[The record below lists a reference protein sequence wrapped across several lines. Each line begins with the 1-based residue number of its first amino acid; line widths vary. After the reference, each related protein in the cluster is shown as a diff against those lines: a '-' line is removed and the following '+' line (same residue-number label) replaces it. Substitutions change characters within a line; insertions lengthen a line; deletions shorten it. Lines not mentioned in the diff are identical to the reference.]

1 MEKRFS
7 FDYEHYATLAELP
20 EADRR
25 LVAEAERATAN
36 AHAPYSKFRVGAAA
50 RLASGKVLHAGNFES
65 EVFPAGL
72 CAERSLLFYV
82 QTNYPDDPIETLAI
96 ASDPSPRECYPCG
109 QCRQVM
115 VDVER
120 RQGRPMRIVMSG
132 GGTASA
138 VDTAEKLLPFTF
150 KL

>member
-7 FDYEHYATLAELP
+7 FDYEHYAALAELP

-36 AHAPYSKFRVGAAA
+36 AHAPYSNFHVGAAA
-50 RLASGKVLHAGNFES
+50 RLRSGKILYGSNFES
-65 EVFPAGL
+65 EVYPAGL
-72 CAERSLLFYV
+72 CAERSLLFYA
-82 QTNYPDDPIETLAI
+82 QANYPDDPVETLAI
-96 ASDPSPRECYPCG
+96 ASDPSARECYPCG

-120 RQGRPMRIVMSG
+120 RQGVPMRVVMSG
-132 GGTASA
+132 GGSASA
-138 VDTAEKLLPFTF
+138 VDSTARLLPFAF
-150 KL
+150 VL

>member
-50 RLASGKVLHAGNFES
+50 RLRSGRILRGSNFES
-65 EVFPAGL
+65 EVYPAGL
-72 CAERSLLFYV
+72 CAERSLLFYA
-82 QTNYPDDPIETLAI
+82 QANYPDDPVETLAI
-96 ASDPSPRECYPCG
+96 ASDPSAWECYPCG

-120 RQGRPMRIVMSG
+120 RQGAPMRVVMSG
-132 GGTASA
+132 GGSASA
-138 VDTAEKLLPFTF
+138 VDSAARLLPFAF
-150 KL
+150 VL